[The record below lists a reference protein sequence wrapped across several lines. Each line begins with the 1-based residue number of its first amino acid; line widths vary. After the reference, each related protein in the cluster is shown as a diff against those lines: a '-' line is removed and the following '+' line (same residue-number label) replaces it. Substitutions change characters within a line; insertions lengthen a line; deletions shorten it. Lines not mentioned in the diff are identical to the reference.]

1 MRNILVVIAATI
13 VGLGVW
19 SVLIVWATLDGWW
32 RQPLAPFGNT
42 EAFAQ
47 AVIDKIDASYQGNVA
62 FTLIENGDV
71 VSEHFASIGE
81 SIDNDSLFQVASMG
95 KWITAFGV
103 MTLVERGKLNLDKP
117 ISTYLTRW
125 QLPPGEFNNNDVT
138 VRRLLS
144 HTAGLTDGLG
154 YLGFKP
160 GEKIQTI
167 EQALSAPNAT
177 RGPGVKIEVGIQP
190 GTGFKYSGGGY
201 LILQLLVEEVSGQRF
216 ETFMQQAV
224 FQPLEMT
231 RSTYSRPADDVA
243 NVALSY
249 NNDGTPGITYSFTA
263 VSASGLYTTTA
274 DMTRFI
280 QAHLAGAR
288 GAALSQEFLSAMRE
302 PHGFNSGMEIWGLG
316 TILYAADGEG
326 SFAFGHDG
334 KNDPAI
340 NTTARV
346 NPATG
351 DGFILLETGN
361 DLLATNLGSEWTFW
375 QTGKID
381 ILTIGSSINGV
392 IKIIIPGWIA
402 IVLLGLFAGWRMRT
416 KPGKPA

>member
-1 MRNILVVIAATI
+1 MRSILVVIVATI
-13 VGLGVW
+13 VGLGLW
-19 SVLIVWATLDGWW
+19 SALIVKATLDGWW
-32 RQPLAPFGNT
+32 RQPLAPFGDT
-42 EAFAQ
+42 GAFTQ

-71 VSEHFASIGE
+71 VSEHFASVGE
-81 SIDNDSLFQVASMG
+81 SIDNHSLFQVASMG

-103 MTLVERGKLNLDKP
+103 MTLVEKGKLDLDEP

-125 QLPPGEFNNNDVT
+125 QLPSGEFDNNDVT

-160 GEKIQTI
+160 GEKIQTV
-167 EQALSAPNAT
+167 EQALLAPNAT

-190 GTGFKYSGGGY
+190 GTEFKYSGGGY
-201 LILQLLVEEVSGQRF
+201 LILQLLVEEVSGQSF
-216 ETFMQQAV
+216 TTYMQKAV

-231 RSTYSRPADDVA
+231 RSTYSRPVDGVP
-243 NVALSY
+243 NVAVSY
-249 NNDGTPGITYSFTA
+249 NTDGTPGITYNFTA

-274 DMTRFI
+274 DMTKFI
-280 QAHLAGAR
+280 KAHQAGATD
-288 GAALSQEFLSAMRE
+288 AALSQQTLSAMRE

-316 TILYAADGEG
+316 TILYAANGEG

-340 NTTARV
+340 NTTTRV

-381 ILTIGSSINGV
+381 ILTIGSSINGM
-392 IKIIIPGWIA
+392 IKMIIPGWIV
-402 IVLLGLFAGWRMRT
+402 IVLLGLFAGWRTRIT
-416 KPGKPA
+416 KGRPA